1 MVRFTSMC
9 VVELHFFF
17 FFINFREGAAAIVSY
32 EPEIIIV
39 LLLTKTSVD
48 IVAFLCS
55 VLYLFV

>member
-1 MVRFTSMC
+1 MSLNFI
-9 VVELHFFF
+9 F